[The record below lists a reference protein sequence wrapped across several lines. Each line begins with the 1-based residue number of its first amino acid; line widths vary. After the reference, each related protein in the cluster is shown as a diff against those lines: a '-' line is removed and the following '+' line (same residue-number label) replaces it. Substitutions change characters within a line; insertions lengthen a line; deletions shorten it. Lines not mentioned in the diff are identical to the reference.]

1 MKVAGTKWWVLSR
14 CDKTSPRRAGGSA
27 VVKDAPSPPPAVA
40 RIQVPVY
47 GFYGIDDARV
57 NATIPK
63 STALMKKAGKTY
75 EPVTYDG
82 AGHGFLR
89 AGEDP
94 EGKPGNKKARDA
106 AWVRIKEILK
116 KI

>member
-1 MKVAGTKWWVLSR
+1 
-14 CDKTSPRRAGGSA
+14 
-27 VVKDAPSPPPAVA
+27 
-40 RIQVPVY
+40 
-47 GFYGIDDARV
+47 
-57 NATIPK
+57 
-63 STALMKKAGKTY
+63 MKKAGKTY

-82 AGHGFLR
+82 AGHGFMR